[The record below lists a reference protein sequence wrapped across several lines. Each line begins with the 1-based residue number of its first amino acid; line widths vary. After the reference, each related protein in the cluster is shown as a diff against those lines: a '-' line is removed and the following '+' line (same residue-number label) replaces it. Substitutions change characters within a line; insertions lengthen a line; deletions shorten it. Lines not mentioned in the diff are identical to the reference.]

1 MSSFDDEPKTDSRVE
16 AVAKRNLG
24 LQEERQT
31 KARCKVSQLWKPE
44 RNKCKLSV
52 RTIKRKGKQ
61 S

>member
-1 MSSFDDEPKTDSRVE
+1 MSSFDDKTKTDSRVE

-24 LQEERQT
+24 LQEERKT

-52 RTIKRKGKQ
+52 RKIKKRGN
-61 S
+61 